1 MGVKAVL
8 SETVFE
14 AILRFLWLLQH
25 HMTISARSASNYLDS
40 PLFAF
45 ATLDCRRL
53 AASPLITIYLH
64 SILQS
69 RTCGYNHE
77 LFPVVFI
84 NVEISTFHFLT
95 LWKCADIQP
104 SFKQKQG
111 FSRVLP
117 GFSLYFHKAVFAHA
131 LKPLVHKGLRWWLDI
146 ISTFSWLLPAG
157 TERGEAAGAECG
169 ETLLCPTALFI

>member
-1 MGVKAVL
+1 MDEETEL
-8 SETVFE
+8 SETMFE
-14 AILRFLWLLQH
+14 AILLFRWLLQH
-25 HMTISARSASNYLDS
+25 HRTMSVQSASICLPS
-40 PLFAF
+40 PQH
-45 ATLDCRRL
+45 
-53 AASPLITIYLH
+53 PEYPYY
-64 SILQS
+64 LQS

-77 LFPVVFI
+77 LFPVVTI

-95 LWKCADIQP
+95 LWKHADIQP
-104 SFKQKQG
+104 FFKQKQG